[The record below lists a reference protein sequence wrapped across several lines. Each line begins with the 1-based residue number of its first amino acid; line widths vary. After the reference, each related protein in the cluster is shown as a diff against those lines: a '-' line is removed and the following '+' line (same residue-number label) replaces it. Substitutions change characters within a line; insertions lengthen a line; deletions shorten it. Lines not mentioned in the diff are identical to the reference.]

1 MTMSDPIADMLTRI
15 RNAMMRQHETVS
27 MPHSSM
33 KERLAKVLTEEGY
46 IVDYQQ
52 IPGSPQPSL
61 QLRLKY
67 TGDRRVRRSVITGI
81 ERVSTPGRRV
91 YVAKDEIPWILSG
104 MGIAVMTT
112 SKGIMTG
119 QQARRM
125 GIGGEVLCKVW

>member
-46 IVDYQQ
+46 IADYQR

-125 GIGGEVLCKVW
+125 GIGGEVICKVW